1 MGKKRVSKLDR
12 SVAGKVVLV
21 TGAAS
26 GMGRATAFVFADEGA
41 KVAVTDVR
49 GEGAEAVAAEITAAG
64 GEAAAW
70 KLDVSNGEEVK
81 RVVDATADRFG
92 GLDILINNAGIALI
106 APIDAEDYEA
116 RWARSIDVLLTAH
129 VRTIR
134 AALPYLRKSSSPRII
149 NIASTEGLGAT
160 ARNSPYNAAKTGVIG
175 LTRGLAVELGREGI
189 TVNCICPGPIRTGM
203 TEMIP
208 EEQKDEYARR
218 RTALRRYGDPEEV
231 AQMTLSLSL
240 PAASFCTGV
249 TLQVDG
255 GLTIRRA

>member
-1 MGKKRVSKLDR
+1 
-12 SVAGKVVLV
+12 
-21 TGAAS
+21 
-26 GMGRATAFVFADEGA
+26 MGRATAFVFADEGA

-49 GEGAEAVAAEITAAG
+49 AEGAEAVAAEITAAG
-64 GEAAAW
+64 GQAAAW
-70 KLDVSNGEEVK
+70 KLDVANGEEVK
-81 RVVDATADRFG
+81 RVIDATADRFG
-92 GLDILINNAGIALI
+92 GLDILINNAGIALV

-134 AALPYLRKSSSPRII
+134 AALPYLRKSSSPRIV

-203 TEMIP
+203 TESIP
-208 EEQKDEYARR
+208 EEQKEEYARR

-231 AQMTLSLSL
+231 AQMTLSLCL

>member
-1 MGKKRVSKLDR
+1 MGKKRISKLDR

-26 GMGRATAFVFADEGA
+26 GMGRATAYVFADEGA

-49 GEGAEAVAAEITAAG
+49 AEGAEAVAAEITGAG

-70 KLDVSNGEEVK
+70 KLDVANGEEVK
-81 RVVDATADRFG
+81 RVVDAVADRFG
-92 GLDILINNAGIALI
+92 GLDVLINNAGIALI

-129 VRTIR
+129 IRTIR
-134 AALPYLRKSSSPRII
+134 AALPYLRKSSSPRIV
-149 NIASTEGLGAT
+149 NIASTEALGAT
-160 ARNSPYNAAKTGVIG
+160 ARNSPYNAAKTGVVG